1 MATGTHRF
9 TAQHLIAAA
18 ALGGLATVLFQ
29 SKLEALAVRLSPAA
43 RQSFSELWP
52 LSLIFA
58 GGVLWVMHAISEKRR
73 GRIAAPL
80 TSRGTKQ

>member
-18 ALGGLATVLFQ
+18 AFGGLATVLFQ
-29 SKLEALAVRLSPAA
+29 GKLEALAVRLSPAA

-52 LSLIFA
+52 LSLILA
-58 GGVLWVMHAISEKRR
+58 GGVLWLMHAISERRR
-73 GRIAAPL
+73 GGTLPPAI
-80 TSRGTKQ
+80 SRGMNQ